1 MFLLGGRG
9 VMTACPIF
17 QTFEAAK
24 RVSIELEQLLADI
37 VARFR
42 HAEPHL
48 FKDAAD
54 YEWDDCL
61 PEEELSWVQLGGA
74 LNIPVAVKDKGTRG
88 KPKARHLSIRFDVY
102 REIAD
107 DEPPVWEQAAEALMV
122 IGYSPVKDPWENYF
136 MVVTRDGRLR
146 DQDAWKACRA
156 NRHAE
161 GRLLEWA
168 EVAQGKKWAQRGWIF
183 ALPLRSFKDPE
194 SVDKQLI
201 QPVLRLLVK
210 NDDPDV
216 SLAGTAAIKWS
227 QQPTSASS
235 LADRSK

>member
-1 MFLLGGRG
+1 
-9 VMTACPIF
+9 MTACPIF

-24 RVSIELEQLLADI
+24 RVSAELEQLVDDI
-37 VARFR
+37 VVRFR
-42 HAEPHL
+42 NAEPHL
-48 FKDAAD
+48 FKDATD

-61 PEEELSWVQLGGA
+61 TEEEFSWVQLGGA
-74 LNIPVAVKDKGTRG
+74 LTIPVAVKDKGTRG
-88 KPKARHLSIRFDVY
+88 KAKACHLSIRFDVY

-146 DQDAWKACRA
+146 DKDAWEACRT

-161 GRLLEWA
+161 GKLLEWA

-227 QQPTSASS
+227 QQPTSASP
-235 LADRSK
+235 LTGHSK

>member
-1 MFLLGGRG
+1 M
-9 VMTACPIF
+9 MTACPIF

-42 HAEPHL
+42 NAEPHL

-61 PEEELSWVQLGGA
+61 PEEELSWIQLGGA
-74 LNIPVAVKDKGTRG
+74 LTIPVAVKDKGTRG

-102 REIAD
+102 REITD
-107 DEPPVWEQAAEALMV
+107 DEPPLWEQASEALMV
-122 IGYSPVKDPWENYF
+122 VGYSPVKDPWENYF

-146 DQDAWKACRA
+146 DKDAWEACRT

-161 GRLLEWA
+161 GKLLEWA
-168 EVAQGKKWAQRGWIF
+168 EVAQGKKLGAARLDIC
-183 ALPLRSFKDPE
+183 ASPSFF
-194 SVDKQLI
+194 
-201 QPVLRLLVK
+201 
-210 NDDPDV
+210 
-216 SLAGTAAIKWS
+216 
-227 QQPTSASS
+227 
-235 LADRSK
+235 

>member
-1 MFLLGGRG
+1 
-9 VMTACPIF
+9 MTACPIF
-17 QTFEAAK
+17 QTFAAAK
-24 RVSIELEQLLADI
+24 RVSVELKQLLDDI

-42 HAEPHL
+42 DAEPNL

-61 PEEELSWVQLGGA
+61 PDEKLSWVELGGA
-74 LNIPVAVKDKGTRG
+74 LIIPVAVREKGTRG
-88 KPKARHLSIRFDVY
+88 KPKARSLSIRFDVY
-102 REIAD
+102 RETAD
-107 DEPPVWEQAAEALMV
+107 DEPPLWEQASEALMV
-122 IGYSPVKDPWENYF
+122 IGYSPLKNPWSNGF

-146 DQDAWKACRA
+146 EQEAWEACRT
-156 NRHAE
+156 NRHAD
-161 GRLLEWA
+161 GKLLEWA
-168 EVAQGKKWAQRGWIF
+168 KAAQGKNWAQRGWIF

-210 NDDPDV
+210 NDNPDV

-227 QQPTSASS
+227 QQATNASS
-235 LADRSK
+235 LTDHSK